1 MALVKVELD
10 GDETVEGLAKPKS
23 EVIFLAIVVDT
34 QLLMMNPPGVT
45 LIQAAAVMAREDHLR
60 LLLEYG

>member
-10 GDETVEGLAKPKS
+10 GDETVEGLAKLKS
-23 EVIFLAIVVDT
+23 EIFLAIVVDT

-60 LLLEYG
+60 LLLKYG

>member
-10 GDETVEGLAKPKS
+10 VDETVEGLAKLKS
-23 EVIFLAIVVDT
+23 EIFLAIVVDT

-45 LIQAAAVMAREDHLR
+45 LIQAAAAMAREDHLR

>member
-10 GDETVEGLAKPKS
+10 VDETVEGLAKLKS
-23 EVIFLAIVVDT
+23 EIFLAIVVDT

>member
-10 GDETVEGLAKPKS
+10 GDETVEGLAKLKS
-23 EVIFLAIVVDT
+23 EICLAIVVDT

-45 LIQAAAVMAREDHLR
+45 LIQAAAAMAREDHLR

>member
-10 GDETVEGLAKPKS
+10 GDETVEGLAKLKS
-23 EVIFLAIVVDT
+23 EIFLAIVVDT

>member
-10 GDETVEGLAKPKS
+10 GDETVEGLAKLKS

-45 LIQAAAVMAREDHLR
+45 LIQAAAAMAREDHLR

>member
-10 GDETVEGLAKPKS
+10 GDETVEGLAKLKS
-23 EVIFLAIVVDT
+23 EIFLAIVVDT

-45 LIQAAAVMAREDHLR
+45 LIQAAAAMAREDHLR